1 MKEKLLNMLAEI
13 CEDDIVKSDLDVDLF
28 ETGLVDSLVFIELLV
43 QIEET
48 FNVVTSPSE
57 IDRSMVNTPRKLLD
71 YVAARMQK

>member
-71 YVAARMQK
+71 YVAARMQR